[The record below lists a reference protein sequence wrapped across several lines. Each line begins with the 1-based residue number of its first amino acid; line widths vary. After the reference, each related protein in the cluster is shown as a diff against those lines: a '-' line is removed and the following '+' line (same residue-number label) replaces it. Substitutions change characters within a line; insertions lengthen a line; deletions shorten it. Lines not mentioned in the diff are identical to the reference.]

1 MVPRGDCAIPDSNP
15 PDLRRTRDAM
25 IALAPAEVL
34 DRSQP
39 AVRGWFAERFGVP
52 TDARVDGWPSIFERH
67 DVLLA
72 APTVPGG
79 TGALAARTTAGGSV
93 CVGGAPMAAT
103 WSRNFRAAGSSGIQ
117 SPLRP
122 PQPPQAWPGSTTSR
136 LSVYGRAQELR
147 GASRAGAGMR
157 HDLLGCHGHAAATPP
172 QSIDCHRPPRGR
184 AWIPGLHDSHLAL
197 FEYEIDLGVR

>member
-1 MVPRGDCAIPDSNP
+1 
-15 PDLRRTRDAM
+15 M

-117 SPLRP
+117 SPSAAVPSHLGRW
-122 PQPPQAWPGSTTSR
+122 AGSTTYS
-136 LSVYGRAQELR
+136 LS
-147 GASRAGAGMR
+147 ASMWAHRPCRPFAPPASAAGAMR
-157 HDLLGCHGHAAATPP
+157 STQGKTRPACVAPL
-172 QSIDCHRPPRGR
+172 QSHRYRNLD
-184 AWIPGLHDSHLAL
+184 ASD
-197 FEYEIDLGVR
+197 